1 MWVVVMLYQVVFD
14 KPSLFF
20 MFPHKKFKGLFFN
33 CLIANHF
40 IFKKHL
46 SFLVKVNLAN
56 NSFLFKCMLH
66 ENCDLEGPG
75 CNLSFSVILKSQAQH
90 HSYHGFFIDSISS
103 LIKVAPQ
110 LFWSHLPMSKFA
122 T

>member
-1 MWVVVMLYQVVFD
+1 MGGGGVVSSCVRQTL
-14 KPSLFF
+14 SIFF
-20 MFPHKKFKGLFFN
+20 VSTYSNIKKLFFN

-40 IFKKHL
+40 IFKKCL
-46 SFLVKVNLAN
+46 SVLGKVNLAN
-56 NSFLFKCMLH
+56 NSFLFKCMWH

-103 LIKVAPQ
+103 LLKVALQ
-110 LFWSHLPMSKFA
+110 LFWAHLRMSKFA